1 MYPKLIFDF
10 NLSGKCFFC
19 VMFCLTLCLDC
30 IGHVYDALLDMVAD
44 ESYQLQT
51 EANNACLKT
60 ATAMLIEL
68 KSPSLDE
75 TNVFCRL
82 ADRNT

>member
-1 MYPKLIFDF
+1 MSRELL
-10 NLSGKCFFC
+10 NSL
-19 VMFCLTLCLDC
+19 LDC

-44 ESYQLQT
+44 ENYQLQT
-51 EANNACLKT
+51 EVNNACLKT
-60 ATAMLIEL
+60 ARAMLIEL

-82 ADRNT
+82 ADRNTREYRGQIVHTSYIISK